1 MNAKMHYLCV
11 TFISKTDKRGLK
23 SPLFVCID
31 LMDVKQKIE
40 QLAQASLANDS
51 HFLVGVHV
59 AERQNPP
66 KIIVWADGDHGL
78 TIDDCAEISRRL
90 AEKLDQENIYATGFT
105 LEVSSPGVDQPLRMA
120 RQYKKN
126 IGRSVKVTRT
136 DKSIARGVLQSV
148 SEAGIALT
156 YTEGSGKKAMEQ
168 KIEIP
173 FSEIDKTT
181 VTVSFK

>member
-1 MNAKMHYLCV
+1 MMEINE
-11 TFISKTDKRGLK
+11 
-23 SPLFVCID
+23 
-31 LMDVKQKIE
+31 KIQ
-40 QLAQASLANDS
+40 QLAQASLTSGS

-66 KIIVWADGDHGL
+66 KIIVWADGDQGL

-90 AEKLDQENIYATGFT
+90 AEKLDQEGIYTSGFT
-105 LEVSSPGVDQPLRMA
+105 LEVSSPGIDQPLRLA
-120 RQYKKN
+120 RQYQKN
-126 IGRSVKVTRT
+126 VGRSVKVTRT
-136 DKSIARGVLQSV
+136 DKSIARGVLLAV
-148 SEAGIALT
+148 SELGIALT
-156 YTEGSGKKAMEQ
+156 FTEGTGKKAVEK